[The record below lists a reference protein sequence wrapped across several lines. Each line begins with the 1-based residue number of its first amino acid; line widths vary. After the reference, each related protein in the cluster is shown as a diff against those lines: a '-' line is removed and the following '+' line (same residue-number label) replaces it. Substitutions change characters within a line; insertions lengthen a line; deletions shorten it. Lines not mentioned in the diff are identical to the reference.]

1 MASPVA
7 AESGLFQN
15 PFLDPYA
22 SLQGGTVS
30 NVGNPLT
37 RLQVPPIN
45 TLLYKTEEPRGRL
58 GMVSVPEALSRTGL
72 TTQQPMLVRNEA
84 IGIELSLATMA
95 TPGQPPP
102 ITSGGVAPVP
112 GGIQAIPTN
121 MREAREVLSM
131 ITPQRT
137 GSKSRVFGINDLKQI
152 ARNLNLPSTGNK
164 DVLASRI
171 RTAVIE
177 YFNLPAQ

>member
-1 MASPVA
+1 MASRPA
-7 AESGLFQN
+7 SESGLFQN

-22 SLQGGTVS
+22 SLQGGIVS
-30 NVGNPLT
+30 GPGIPLA
-37 RLQVPPIN
+37 RLQVPPID
-45 TLLYKTEEPRGRL
+45 TLLYKTGETRGRL
-58 GMVSVPEALSRTGL
+58 GMVNVPEALSRTGTL
-72 TTQQPMLVRNEA
+72 AHQPVSVWNEA
-84 IGIELSLATMA
+84 VGLELSLASLS
-95 TPGQPPP
+95 TPGQAPP
-102 ITSGGVAPVP
+102 ITTTGVVPVQ
-112 GGIQAIPTN
+112 GAIQAIPTN
-121 MREAREVLSM
+121 MREAREVLPM

-171 RTAVIE
+171 RTAIIE

>member
-1 MASPVA
+1 MTSQI

-22 SLQGGTVS
+22 PLHGGTVS
-30 NVGNPLT
+30 PVGAPLT
-37 RLQVPPIN
+37 RLQIPPVE
-45 TLLYKTEEPRGRL
+45 TLVYRTGENRGGL
-58 GMVSVPEALSRTGL
+58 SMVSVPAALSRTGSAA
-72 TTQQPMLVRNEA
+72 QQPVVVRNEA
-84 IGIELSLATMA
+84 VGIELSLAA
-95 TPGQPPP
+95 VGSRGQPPP
-102 ITSGGVAPVP
+102 PITPAGTSPV
-112 GGIQAIPTN
+112 QAASQPIPTN

-137 GSKSRVFGINDLKQI
+137 GSKSRVFGINELKQI

-171 RTAVIE
+171 RTAIIE
-177 YFNLPAQ
+177 YFNLPSQ